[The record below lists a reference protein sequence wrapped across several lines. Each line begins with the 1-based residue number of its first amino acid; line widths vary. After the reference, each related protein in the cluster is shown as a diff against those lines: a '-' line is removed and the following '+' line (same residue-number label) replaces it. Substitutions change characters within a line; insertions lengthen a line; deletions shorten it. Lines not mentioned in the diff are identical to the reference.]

1 MLMNEA
7 IKKIINCL
15 KEGLNEDPS
24 SIVFGK
30 LNDGIG
36 EINEVNEVN
45 ALRLGKYYDLLKL
58 SNGA

>member
-1 MLMNEA
+1 MNEA